1 MIPNSATLLN
11 LVHLSFFSIFN
22 FQIKTIQNHA
32 INHFFKKD
40 MSYYRIW
47 EIFLGELWREW
58 TVGGEN
64 YSLSSPRSSWSP
76 WPPGKEHRR
85 KENLSHPSAEQS
97 TPNVDHTEVAS
108 LAPRDHTS
116 HYPLPWVSPST
127 LNLAW
132 PMAHLRIWF
141 TCSRS
146 MPLEGP
152 DSLLWGALSHGK

>member
-1 MIPNSATLLN
+1 MKEEIKPENRVMNRSQELGGLISGPGLFLWFSSAFR
-11 LVHLSFFSIFN
+11 SS
-22 FQIKTIQNHA
+22 
-32 INHFFKKD
+32 
-40 MSYYRIW
+40 
-47 EIFLGELWREW
+47 
-58 TVGGEN
+58 
-64 YSLSSPRSSWSP
+64 SLAETMPSPRSYCSP
-76 WPPGKEHRR
+76 WPPGKEHKR

-97 TPNVDHTEVAS
+97 IPNVDHTEVAS

-116 HYPLPWVSPST
+116 HHPLPWVSPPT

-132 PMAHLRIWF
+132 HMAHLRKWF